1 MQDEPLMLRRKRK
14 YESEGPAAKH
24 ATMWASGDAAA
35 ISCDPGMRRTVR
47 AVLLVHVGAPGVNL
61 GRRS

>member
-24 ATMWASGDAAA
+24 ATMWVSGDAAGIMRPRHA
-35 ISCDPGMRRTVR
+35 TNRSRSPPCARWGPGR
-47 AVLLVHVGAPGVNL
+47 
-61 GRRS
+61 